1 MAVASARATSAATND
16 GCGWLE
22 AETVA
27 SAAAEVRYEDVW
39 LAEHAREV
47 PCALAAYR
55 DGERHD
61 EASRRAGV
69 ADPFTQATPTIRS
82 LCKPRLGQQASWG
95 LPGTGTVPDPVT
107 AVSDPITVLSDPITV
122 LSDPITVLS
131 DPITVLACLL
141 PVTSKCDTVLSNP
154 ITVLS
159 RPTPF
164 LPSFLTP
171 RSTYRRYTLSAHAI
185 SITIFY

>member
-1 MAVASARATSAATND
+1 MASAQATSTATND

-22 AETVA
+22 ADTVA
-27 SAAAEVRYEDVW
+27 SAAADPRYEDVW

-47 PCALAAYR
+47 PYAVAAYR

-69 ADPFTQATPTIRS
+69 ADPFTQQLPTIRS

-95 LPGTGTVPDPVT
+95 SPGPHPVT

-122 LSDPITVLS
+122 LSNPISVLTDPITMLSDPITVLPDPITVLS
-131 DPITVLACLL
+131 DPITVL
-141 PVTSKCDTVLSNP
+141 S
-154 ITVLS
+154 IW
-159 RPTPF
+159 
-164 LPSFLTP
+164 P
-171 RSTYRRYTLSAHAI
+171 RYAFHQQHRSP
-185 SITIFY
+185 